1 MWWIL
6 ILLASLRYNR
16 NAKRKR
22 RKNRHEKKS
31 PSRITGTF
39 ICIDWGDFKESRRTV
54 FHENYGRYKSVH
66 KKVICI
72 IDTRSC
78 LAYPTA
84 ANFFT
89 SSSKAFDM
97 VFCLGVPRRMR
108 ESFLKNPR

>member
-1 MWWIL
+1 
-6 ILLASLRYNR
+6 
-16 NAKRKR
+16 
-22 RKNRHEKKS
+22 
-31 PSRITGTF
+31 
-39 ICIDWGDFKESRRTV
+39 
-54 FHENYGRYKSVH
+54 
-66 KKVICI
+66 
-72 IDTRSC
+72 